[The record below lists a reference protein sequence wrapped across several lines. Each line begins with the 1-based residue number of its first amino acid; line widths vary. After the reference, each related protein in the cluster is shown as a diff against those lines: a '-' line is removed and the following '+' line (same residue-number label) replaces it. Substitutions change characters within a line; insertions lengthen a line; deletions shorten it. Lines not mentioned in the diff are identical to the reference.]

1 MKEKNIEKKP
11 VAAEGE
17 APAAAVQ
24 ETKSH
29 KHRKKKFLLW
39 AGALLLAVALGLTF
53 LFACSG
59 GAVPPAVRPSD
70 SKNIVLTPP
79 TDGSTPA
86 DYGALENIGYIIG
99 RLNAREYYHTFSEGK
114 VSAKVGPVNADQDVL
129 STKDYKDGVLITS
142 QWSVSHSMFVKS
154 KAIQKFFG
162 DGTAVVRE
170 AVSSDPEDWDW
181 ETGATAWKDGSPS
194 EILNAQQYEEKYGL
208 WATEISDYV
217 INETTFLS
225 ATDPVYADGVYTMD
239 VTLDPETSTYY
250 YKNNM
255 RTMGGLKDT
264 PVFESV
270 TLTMRYT
277 DDWSILSYR
286 ILESYSVKMGVTA
299 KTAGDTLVS
308 FSYDEA
314 DVDISAFDTYFKNYA
329 DAAPTGAAE
338 AERGVAEYLAEG
350 FGFVLEGKSALDVDV
365 NIAGRALEG
374 TVYLDMADMQL
385 RSARVLL
392 GGEDGLD
399 LYADAAGG
407 MLYLRYKGVN
417 AKVSLSA
424 IGGLLGGDGA
434 PALDTDALMAQVM
447 SGTLVKDGANV
458 NISCGLSLFGMDI
471 PLSFSFTED
480 ESGVALRGLNASI
493 DLGGLVSGLGKVELS
508 ASRGDASAQPAVFDT
523 ASAVD
528 LAPYIEAILSVAGS
542 DAISFELADLDLLV
556 GGTEML
562 VSVEGTVW
570 RTDGLQLRL
579 DLQAGDEEIG
589 LSYVGGAIRLACGG
603 YYMQFTRDEIE
614 SIAESVSALLGEKG
628 SALSADLTSIMQLF
642 GENGID
648 LAALLDSLE
657 LAAAQDGASLA
668 FDLAALIGGTSSP
681 VRLIADAYG
690 NGLSLR
696 LAEGSSVGLFGVTVS
711 SFRAI
716 VEAPAEAGAPEAV
729 GGAECANIFEFILR
743 SYNALA
749 DTDTL
754 SLALQYEAEGM
765 SVGMKGAVQFADNAQ
780 DGNIV
785 VNLTLEGVI
794 AAGESNYFIRA
805 TVVGQDVYI
814 YFSTVGF
821 DGDAV
826 YYTDRIDAAAVPLRA
841 RFSVSSLFD
850 AAADAMPLIVSL
862 MGLDKDDLYYYTF
875 VVDILGQS
883 YETINSD
890 IFDTKSTKDWA
901 ELIVGIVREYTG
913 KEDAD
918 TSAASESGVSVSF
931 DFEDRA
937 LTVAGE
943 GMNISLAADPDHPA
957 PAAPAQAYTDYS
969 ALSLLVGVMM
979 NSITTES
986 SVPDG
991 GDAIQSAEINRYYYL
1006 QGSAKASI
1014 KGLSFIGFLS
1024 VEIKLYASVYI
1035 HDDHSVTVNLY
1046 LDIPDSAGTNESD
1059 VYVTIEGGMVYLL
1072 NVKDGGRTYR
1082 VTTLDNFFGD
1092 FLKHINFLFNFNS
1105 LIANNIPTEPTG
1117 SAGGVTDIGS
1127 ILTSFSYD
1135 GAASEGWPQ
1144 QWTLGANLGTFTDGV
1159 IGSATVVLGADA
1171 DDILK
1176 DLTFTTSVSGFVD
1189 LNATLSYA
1197 NPGTS
1202 MGDAVSN
1209 GDVTKN
1215 IAKETEA
1222 LFGSTIEGADW
1233 ANTSYL
1239 EGSSVT
1245 LNYTLNGSVIGS
1257 QQVMYDGAGK
1267 LISELALPD
1276 LSGYAE
1282 GYTYQWIG
1290 EPANGSTEFAVTVT
1304 PNVYEVILRSE
1315 YEIEGYT
1322 PAYKDGNVFVYELDY
1337 TYGTTLPLPVGAGAA
1352 DAPGYE
1358 LKNFVGEDGAPLSE
1372 VKGILEPV
1380 TLTAVW
1386 DEIEYTVTYLLFG
1399 QEVGTQTYHYGDPV
1413 KPLESVEGYEDVEW
1427 ESVSTVT
1434 GDMTVNAVY
1443 ASVTVTL
1450 ASDFAAEG
1458 FNAGEGGYY
1467 REYTLSGV
1475 SAEDFALSC
1484 ALTREGYTQFGW
1496 WQEADGGWQNVT
1508 SLAGRNGQT
1517 VWTVWVNKT
1526 LTVDLTTVSKSG
1538 MSTWTFAGKYTAF
1551 DAGSM
1556 SAAIAD
1562 AAGIESTAN
1571 VWHTLR
1577 LKPLW
1582 MSERDDP
1589 LNDGKALSA
1598 SGGTFDHSGMNSLY
1612 GVSGTVY
1619 YGTTKIEA
1627 TYTYNGLTA
1636 SSSGSARKDY

>member
-181 ETGATAWKDGSPS
+181 ETGATAWKDGAPS

-314 DVDISAFDTYFKNYA
+314 DVDISAFDSYFKNYA

-417 AKVSLSA
+417 AKVALSA
-424 IGGLLGGDGA
+424 IGGLLGGDSA

-447 SGTLVKDGANV
+447 GGTLVKDGANV

-508 ASRGDASAQPAVFDT
+508 ASRGDASAQPAAFDT

-603 YYMQFTRDEIE
+603 YYMQFTRDEID

-826 YYTDRIDAAAVPLRA
+826 YYTDRIDASAVPLRA

-890 IFDTKSTKDWA
+890 IFDTKSTQDWA

-918 TSAASESGVSVSF
+918 TSAAAESGVSVSF

-957 PAAPAQAYTDYS
+957 PAAPGQTYTDYS

-1006 QGSAKASI
+1006 EGSAKASV
-1014 KGLSFIGFLS
+1014 KVLTFIG

-1035 HDDHSVTVNLY
+1035 HGDHSVTVNLY
-1046 LDIPDSAGTNESD
+1046 LDIPDSVGTNESD

-1092 FLKHINFLFNFNS
+1092 FLKHINFLFNFKS

-1171 DDILK
+1171 DGILK

-1215 IAKETEA
+1215 IAQETEA

-1282 GYTYQWIG
+1282 GYTYRWIG

-1322 PAYKDGNVFVYELDY
+1322 PAYKDGNVCVYELDY

-1372 VKGILEPV
+1372 VKDILEPV

-1399 QEVGTQTYHYGDPV
+1399 QEVGTQIYHYGDPV

-1458 FNAGEGGYY
+1458 FTAGEGGYY
-1467 REYTLSGV
+1467 REYTLSGD

-1484 ALTREGYTQFGW
+1484 ALTRDGYTQFGW
-1496 WQEADGGWQNVT
+1496 WSNADGEWSHVA
-1508 SLAGRNGQT
+1508 SLAGHAGQT
-1517 VWTVWVNKT
+1517 VWTAWVTNVV
-1526 LTVDLTTVSKSG
+1526 VDLTKVQKSWWVWTFEGSYSGGVAAEG
-1538 MSTWTFAGKYTAF
+1538 MSGSILQNISYENSNIAYYTA
-1551 DAGSM
+1551 
-1556 SAAIAD
+1556 
-1562 AAGIESTAN
+1562 N
-1571 VWHTLR
+1571 
-1577 LKPLW
+1577 
-1582 MSERDDP
+1582 SEDGKTKQDP
-1589 LNDGKALSA
+1589 LSMNNGISA
-1598 SGGTFDHSGMNSLY
+1598 NAGTFYKETNGANIRSYGCVEVTLNLNCNGYAMTIGGFDSLKR
-1612 GVSGTVY
+1612 S
-1619 YGTTKIEA
+1619 
-1627 TYTYNGLTA
+1627 
-1636 SSSGSARKDY
+1636 